1 MRSPGSRTRGFV
13 GVPGSKTTRDQLGT
27 GDSAPSRVAFRFTD
41 SVGIPNYKAFAAQY
55 LAH

>member
-41 SVGIPNYKAFAAQY
+41 SVSIPNYKAFAAQY